1 MKALHEDKGD
11 PNFVL
16 PEVSFVTLVESFRLS
31 TSKVFNIPF
40 EISRRLLH
48 SSASGYIGCI

>member
-11 PNFVL
+11 PTSFL
-16 PEVSFVTLVESFRLS
+16 PQVSFVTSVESLRLS
-31 TSKVFNIPF
+31 TSKAFNIPF
-40 EISRRLLH
+40 ETGRRLLH

>member
-11 PNFVL
+11 PTSFL
-16 PEVSFVTLVESFRLS
+16 PEVSFVTSVESLRLS
-31 TSKVFNIPF
+31 TSKAFNIPF
-40 EISRRLLH
+40 ETGRRLLH